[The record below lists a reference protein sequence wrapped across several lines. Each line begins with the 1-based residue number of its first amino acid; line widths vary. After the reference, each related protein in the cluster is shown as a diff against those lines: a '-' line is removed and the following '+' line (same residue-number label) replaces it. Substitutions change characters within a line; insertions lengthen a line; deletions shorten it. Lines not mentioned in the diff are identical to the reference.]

1 MFWHY
6 NYNIIQFDSYESAK
20 KEISALKPSIVVLD
34 YNLSLKNK
42 KNKNGDFALKKLK
55 KDASVIMLSGQ
66 NDKSKSVELLLNGA
80 VDYISKN
87 EEEFLSKILN
97 SIQSIFEINNYKQQ
111 EIQEEIKITKSIAKV
126 ITGLELGILI
136 LSITYFLN
144 N

>member
-1 MFWHY
+1 
-6 NYNIIQFDSYESAK
+6 
-20 KEISALKPSIVVLD
+20 
-34 YNLSLKNK
+34 
-42 KNKNGDFALKKLK
+42 
-55 KDASVIMLSGQ
+55 MLSGQ